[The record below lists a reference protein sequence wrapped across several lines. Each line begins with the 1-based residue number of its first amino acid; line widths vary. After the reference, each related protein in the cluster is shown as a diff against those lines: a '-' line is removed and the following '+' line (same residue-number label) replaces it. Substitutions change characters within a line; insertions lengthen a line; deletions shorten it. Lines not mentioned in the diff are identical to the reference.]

1 MSDSKGLYPELSSI
15 RLLALDVDGV
25 LTDGRVVW
33 IGDEQRLAFSVRD
46 GAALHW
52 LRREGVQVT
61 WISGRDS
68 KAARARARELG
79 IEELHLGVGDKEA
92 VLRDV
97 QARLEVSAAET
108 AAMGDDLPDLR
119 LAAACGFFAA
129 PADAEP
135 EVRERARLVTVACG
149 GAGAVRELARHI
161 LVARGR
167 WQAVV
172 EAHGG

>member
-1 MSDSKGLYPELSSI
+1 MTGSQGLYPELASI

-33 IGDEQRLAFSVRD
+33 VGDEQRLAFSVRD
-46 GAALHW
+46 GAALNW
-52 LRREGVQVT
+52 LRRESVQVA

-68 KAARARARELG
+68 RAARARASELG
-79 IEELHLGVGDKEA
+79 IEELHLAVRDKAAVLAEVQSRLGIGVG
-92 VLRDV
+92 
-97 QARLEVSAAET
+97 ET
-108 AAMGDDLPDLR
+108 AAMGDDLPDLA
-119 LAAACGFFAA
+119 LAGGSGFFAA

-135 EVRERARLVTVACG
+135 EVRERARLVTVAPG